1 MSEQVR
7 FTAIGPEQKEKDIWA
22 IPGQNLREALV
33 LAGLDP
39 GGTCGGRGTCGKC
52 KVRIEGNIKP
62 ISAPERNKLLPDEI
76 KAGERLSCLCT
87 VENSL
92 TVTVDYSEILPGLK
106 AHPRSAYLPIAEKQL
121 EIKHIFLP
129 GFDRQNPLPLF
140 ERLKA
145 ALPGLQMRIPP
156 ENFNELA
163 ALDRQGRPT
172 MELYALIFGGREVRG
187 LSREKQSAYGAALD
201 LGTTSL
207 QGVLVDLSRGE
218 AVAMASHTNLQRVYG
233 QDIIS
238 RISYCLENRDGLDN
252 LHRILI
258 NGIDSMVEELCEKA
272 GISPDKMASFTV
284 VGNPVMLHFLLRFQV
299 GGFGAAPYCG
309 LFTSDYL
316 SSAATLGI
324 KANPEAAVWLLPQIG
339 GFVGSDLL
347 AGLMTITNRMEL
359 RFLYIDIGTN
369 GEILVGNKGDFW
381 TASAAAGPAFEGGA
395 ISSGMRADAGAIDRV
410 RLQDGLLDCHVL
422 GQTLARGICGSG
434 IIDLLGCLLEANYLD
449 ANGIFTEA
457 ASEKLTMRSGTRGA
471 ELLLY
476 TQGQADVIFNQDDV
490 RQVQLAKSAVRTAIE
505 ILLNK
510 AGLKSRDLDVVI
522 LAGAFGSYIDPE
534 QAIRIGLLPEVEP
547 GLIKNVGNAA
557 AQGAV
562 MALFSPSY
570 QEAARTLSNRVQ
582 YVELAT
588 QADFQ
593 QLFIKNLNFY

>member
-7 FTAIGPEQKEKDIWA
+7 FTAIGPEQKERGIWA
-22 IPGQNLREALV
+22 IPGQNLREALA

-52 KVRIEGNIKP
+52 KVRIEGSSKP
-62 ISAPERNKLLPDEI
+62 MDATERHKLLPDEI
-76 KAGERLSCLCT
+76 KAGERLSCFCT
-87 VENSL
+87 VEDSL
-92 TVTVDYSEILPGLK
+92 IVTVDYSETLPGLK
-106 AHPRSAYLPIAEKQL
+106 AHPRFADLPVAEKQV
-121 EIKHIFLP
+121 EIKRIFLP
-129 GFDRQNPLPLF
+129 GFDKQNPQPLF

-163 ALDRQGRPT
+163 ALDRQGRPA
-172 MELYALIFGGREVRG
+172 MELYALVLGGREVRG
-187 LSREKQSAYGAALD
+187 LSREKQSAYGVALD

-207 QGVLVDLSRGE
+207 QGILVDLSRGE
-218 AVAMASHTNLQRVYG
+218 VVAMASHTNLQRVYG

-238 RISYCLENRDGLDN
+238 RISYCLENREGLDN

-258 NGIDSMVEELCEKA
+258 NGVDSIVEELCEKTD
-272 GISPDKMASFTV
+272 ISPDKLFSFTV

-299 GGFGAAPYCG
+299 GGFGSAPYCG
-309 LFTSDYL
+309 LFTSDYW

-347 AGLMTITNRMEL
+347 AGLMTITSRTEL

-369 GEILVGNKGDFW
+369 GEILVGNRGGFW
-381 TASAAAGPAFEGGA
+381 AASAAAGPAFEGGA
-395 ISSGMRADAGAIDRV
+395 IISGMRAAAGAIDRV
-410 RLQDGLLDCHVL
+410 RWQDGWLDFHTL
-422 GQTLARGICGSG
+422 GQIPARGICGSG
-434 IIDLLGCLLEANYLD
+434 IIDLVGCLLEADYLD
-449 ANGIFTEA
+449 ANGIFTDA
-457 ASEKLTMRSGTRGA
+457 AGEKLTIRSGTRGA

-476 TQGQADVIFNQDDV
+476 TQGGAEVIFNQDDV
-490 RQVQLAKSAVRTAIE
+490 RQVQLAKSAIRTAIE
-505 ILLNK
+505 ILLDK
-510 AGLKSRDLDVVI
+510 AGLKLRDLDVVL

-547 GLIKNVGNAA
+547 GIIKNVGNAA

-570 QEAARTLSNRVQ
+570 QETARTLSSRVQ
-582 YVELAT
+582 YVELAAH
-588 QADFQ
+588 ADFQ
-593 QLFIKNLNFY
+593 RLFIKNINF

>member
-7 FTAIGPEQKEKDIWA
+7 FTAIGPEQEEKSVWA

-52 KVRIEGNIKP
+52 KVRLEGNNKP
-62 ISAPERNKLLPDEI
+62 MSSSERNKLLPDEI
-76 KAGERLSCLCT
+76 KAGERLSCFCT
-87 VENSL
+87 VEDSL
-92 TVTVDYSEILPGLK
+92 TVTVDYSETLPGLK
-106 AHPRSAYLPIAEKQL
+106 AHPRLADLSLAEKQV
-121 EIKHIFLP
+121 EIKRIFLP
-129 GFDRQNPLPLF
+129 GFDRQNPVPLF

-156 ENFNELA
+156 ANFNELA
-163 ALDRQGRPT
+163 ALDRQGRPA
-172 MELYALIFGGREVRG
+172 MELYALVLGGREVRG
-187 LSREKQSAYGAALD
+187 LSREKQSAYGVALD

-207 QGVLVDLSRGE
+207 QGILVDLSRGE

-238 RISYCLENRDGLDN
+238 RISYCLENRGGLDN

-258 NGIDSMVEELCEKA
+258 NGIDSIVEELCEKT
-272 GISPDKMASFTV
+272 GISPDKLFSFTV
-284 VGNPVMLHFLLRFQV
+284 VGNPVMLHFLLCFQV
-299 GGFGAAPYCG
+299 GGFGSAPYCG

-316 SSAATLGI
+316 SSAAALGI
-324 KANPEAAVWLLPQIG
+324 KANPEASVWLLPQIG

-347 AGLMTITNRMEL
+347 AGLMTISSRTEL

-369 GEILVGNKGDFW
+369 GEILVGNKGKFW
-381 TASAAAGPAFEGGA
+381 AASAAAGPAFEGGA
-395 ISSGMRADAGAIDRV
+395 LSSGMRADAGAIDRV
-410 RLQDGLLDCHVL
+410 RWQDGSLEFHIL
-422 GQTLARGICGSG
+422 GQIPARGICGSG
-434 IIDLLGCLLEANYLD
+434 IIDLVGCLLEAGYLD
-449 ANGIFTEA
+449 DKGIFTDA
-457 ASEKLTMRSGTRGA
+457 ASEKLAMRAGNRGA

-476 TQGQADVIFNQDDV
+476 TQEGAGVTFNQDDV
-490 RQVQLAKSAVRTAIE
+490 RQVQLAKSAIRTAIE
-505 ILLNK
+505 ILLDK
-510 AGLKSRDLDVVI
+510 AGLKLRDLDVVI

-534 QAIRIGLLPEVEP
+534 QAIRIGMLPELEP

-570 QEAARTLSNRVQ
+570 QEAARSLSSRVQ
-582 YVELAT
+582 YVELAAQT
-588 QADFQ
+588 DFQ
-593 QLFIKNLNFY
+593 QLFINNMNF